1 MKPNNLLYL
10 TLNELKQY
18 KLFFGMVILISSLL
32 FSVSNLMVSLAT
44 LLPKEIYKEL

>member
-1 MKPNNLLYL
+1 MTNKKYLELLYSFKY
-10 TLNELKQY
+10 LKNDEQ
-18 KLFFGMVILISSLL
+18 L